1 MFVFCLFAP
10 CPHGY
15 SVSRGGPKIKIVK
28 TLMKKSIPKTA
39 KIRWIFGVLDGFV
52 RRRVLVVRN

>member
-1 MFVFCLFAP
+1 MNNNC
-10 CPHGY
+10 
-15 SVSRGGPKIKIVK
+15 PKIVRILIKK
-28 TLMKKSIPKTA
+28 TIPKTA